1 MDPPAPLFFGSTRH
15 RKARILAAFAGGL
28 FCAIGM
34 MPLPVLASE
43 VTDLFPALSLSGK
56 SFAYNYPKAL
66 ALSDRFEA
74 SALRLISYNCRV
86 RTYYKIAHLG
96 PRAGSGGRE
105 PQGHPDEDFDLR
117 VVFHPTIIHVRL
129 NHPRQGATVDYSSV
143 SQVVDVK
150 PFSFLPFRLSLSP
163 RSSLITS
170 RFGHTIDHADFRS
183 FYERV
188 LRPACLT
195 RSCLLMGE
203 GRFEGFPVRVVNV
216 APDQLEARPVFGR
229 MWILLDRTTSLPRAI
244 ATIGPEGKFWERIDY
259 GDCRF
264 VF

>member
-1 MDPPAPLFFGSTRH
+1 MDPPAPRFFGSTRH
-15 RKARILAAFAGGL
+15 RTAHMLAASSGGL
-28 FCAIGM
+28 LALIGM
-34 MPLPVLASE
+34 APLPVLASE

-74 SALRLISYNCRV
+74 SALRLTSYDCRV

-96 PRAGSGGRE
+96 PRAGGRD
-105 PQGHPDEDFDLR
+105 PQGHPDEVFDLR
-117 VVFHPTIIHVRL
+117 VAFHPTVIHVRL
-129 NHPRQGATVDYSSV
+129 NHPRQGATVDYSAV
-143 SQVVDVK
+143 SQVVEVK
-150 PFSFLPFRLSLSP
+150 PFSFLPFHLALSP

-203 GRFEGFPVRVVNV
+203 GTFEGFPVRVVNL

-229 MWILLDRTTSLPRAI
+229 MYMLLDRTTSLPRAV
-244 ATIGPEGKFWERIDY
+244 ATIGPTGKFWERIDY